1 MEDMLA
7 LLRAQ
12 GAPAADGRQAILACN
27 EVSARYGLTLT
38 GQEAEELL
46 EGRSAAL
53 RAAGRVELGGGILP
67 RLIRVF
73 CSSPYLDRDN
83 YAAALGELQEV
94 FYYYKSECFDRF
106 TDVELLEL
114 MAAVFNGRAQ
124 GSVDFLAGTSLE
136 ALCRYARSGDDWME
150 GEEDVF

>member
-1 MEDMLA
+1 MEDMLT
-7 LLRAQ
+7 LLRGR
-12 GAPAADGRQAILACN
+12 GALAAEGRQAILACN
-27 EVSARYGLTLT
+27 EESARYGLILT
-38 GQEAEELL
+38 EGEAAELL

-73 CSSPYLDRDN
+73 CTSPYLDRDN
-83 YAAALGELQEV
+83 YAVVLGELQET
-94 FYYYKSECFDRF
+94 FYYYKSESFDRF
-106 TDVELLEL
+106 TDDELLEL

-136 ALCRYARSGDDWME
+136 ALCRYARSGDDWT
-150 GEEDVF
+150 GEDVF

>member
-7 LLRAQ
+7 LLRGQ
-12 GAPAADGRQAILACN
+12 APAESRQAILACN
-27 EVSARYGLTLT
+27 EESGRYGLALT
-38 GQEAEELL
+38 EGEAEELL
-46 EGRSAAL
+46 AGRSAAL
-53 RAAGRVELGGGILP
+53 KASGRVEFGGGILP
-67 RLIRVF
+67 RLIRAF

-106 TDVELLEL
+106 TDDELLEL

-124 GSVDFLAGTSLE
+124 GSVDFLAGTSLD
-136 ALCRYARSGDDWME
+136 ALCRYARSGDDWD
-150 GEEDVF
+150 GEDVF

>member
-7 LLRAQ
+7 LLRGQ
-12 GAPAADGRQAILACN
+12 APAESRQAILACN
-27 EVSARYGLTLT
+27 EVSGRYGLALT
-38 GQEAEELL
+38 EGEAEELL

-53 RAAGRVELGGGILP
+53 KAAGRVELGGGILP

-73 CSSPYLDRDN
+73 CSSPYLGRDN

-106 TDVELLEL
+106 TDDELLEL

-124 GSVDFLAGTSLE
+124 GSVDFLAGTSLD
-136 ALCRYARSGDDWME
+136 ALCRYARSGDGWD
-150 GEEDVF
+150 GEDVF